1 MNLLADTD
9 FLIELYRSK
18 QAAINKLQSLIEID
32 TQLSTTTINAA
43 EMYLGAFKSLN
54 TTNSLYRVNQLLSG
68 FDLIDFTV
76 EHALT
81 YGELVARLKGKEIG
95 AMDSIIAA
103 VALATGKIVLTRNIK
118 HFDRT
123 GVDIQTW

>member
-9 FLIELYRSK
+9 FLIEIYRNN
-18 QAAINKLQSLIEID
+18 QDAMNKLESLAQTDSQI
-32 TQLSTTTINAA
+32 STTTINAA
-43 EMYLGAFKSLN
+43 EMYLGAFKSIN

-68 FDLIDFTV
+68 FDVIDFSV

-95 AMDSIIAA
+95 SIDSMIAS
-103 VALATGKIVLTRNIK
+103 VALAQGKIVLTRNIK
-118 HFDRT
+118 HFDKT
-123 GVDIQTW
+123 GVMIETW